1 MLKLNRIML
10 ISFLLNAFAG
20 LLLAQTPHEPTHL
33 IIYRGTT
40 VTQVPLSEIDSIRF
54 ESLKNSPMVPLEYV
68 AEYNVGKTPGTFAES
83 QQNDA
88 SGYFPFEEVNS
99 ICPKG
104 YHTPTRQEAAVL
116 FPLFGPKFEI
126 YIWFDTKKET
136 IGALEAIQVGDVKAS
151 YLNDYKSPG
160 GKVCYAIRFQK
171 AEKEA
176 EAGYPA
182 ATDNSLRTAYRYEIV
197 GQMAEGNLDA
207 HMKISA
213 RHLGDDFSGSMDD
226 VAKEEFWT
234 ANNEADVV
242 RILPSAIYYHPQF
255 NKEVVG
261 AGAYYW
267 TTTPHE
273 TQATFVWTIAYI
285 SKMAYISYNSD
296 KFKFGV
302 RPFKN
307 TL

>member
-1 MLKLNRIML
+1 MLKLNRIIL

-116 FPLFGPKFEI
+116 FPLFGPKYEI

-136 IGALEAIQVGDVKAS
+136 IGALEAVQVGDVKAS

-182 ATDNSLRTAYRYEIV
+182 ATDNSLRTAYRLSLI
-197 GQMAEGNLDA
+197 
-207 HMKISA
+207 HI
-213 RHLGDDFSGSMDD
+213 
-226 VAKEEFWT
+226 
-234 ANNEADVV
+234 
-242 RILPSAIYYHPQF
+242 
-255 NKEVVG
+255 
-261 AGAYYW
+261 
-267 TTTPHE
+267 
-273 TQATFVWTIAYI
+273 
-285 SKMAYISYNSD
+285 
-296 KFKFGV
+296 
-302 RPFKN
+302 
-307 TL
+307 